1 MTTAIYGNPG
11 QRRGTILGQIM
22 KHAVHVSTVE
32 ISGEIWKQP
41 VKMGDT
47 VIFRQVVPFG
57 ATSAAP
63 NVFSTTAAVH
73 LIQEGQTPT
82 SDSLSV
88 LDTTVQVQKYGALY
102 SYTERQASLGEDDVP
117 EWMQEQLGERLGL
130 VRELIYIGAL
140 QGNTN
145 RFYAGGTTR
154 ATVDEALHTN
164 GSNLIDKINRSLRGN
179 HALFIRKTLKSSQN
193 YGSVSLQPTFL
204 SFTHTDAQRDIEA
217 IPNYKPVSDYGKM
230 EIAHELEVGS
240 AGSQRFILSADIP
253 KFIDSGAAVGA
264 TGLKSTGA
272 SNIDVY
278 QMFTVAKDAWG
289 HTAFRGLDAVD
300 FSHISVK
307 QKDKYDPTGERGY
320 VSGTFYD
327 AGVVT
332 NHGWMATT
340 EFGVT
345 DL

>member
-1 MTTAIYGNPG
+1 MAATYTVPG

-22 KHAVHVSTVE
+22 KHAIHVSTVE

-57 ATSAAP
+57 ATSSAP
-63 NVFSTTAAVH
+63 NVFSTTAAAH
-73 LIQEGQTPT
+73 LIQEGQNPTP
-82 SDSLSV
+82 DSISV

-102 SYTERQASLGEDDVP
+102 SYTERQASLGEDDIP
-117 EWMQEQLGERLGL
+117 DWMEEQLGERLGL
-130 VRELIYIGAL
+130 VRELIYDGAL

-145 RFYAGGTTR
+145 RFYQGGTTR
-154 ATVDEALHTN
+154 LTVDEALLLNT
-164 GSNLIDKINRSLRGN
+164 LDKITRSLRGN
-179 HALFIRKTLKSSQN
+179 HALFVRKTMKSSQS
-193 YGSVSLQPTFL
+193 YGSVALQPAFL
-204 SFTHTDAQRDIEA
+204 NFTHTDAQRDIERIA
-217 IPNYKPVSDYGKM
+217 GYKAVCDYGKM
-230 EIAHELEVGS
+230 ELVHELELGAIGS
-240 AGSQRFILSADIP
+240 HRFILSPDIP
-253 KFIDSGAAVGA
+253 KFIDAGAAVAA

-272 SNIDVY
+272 STIDVY
-278 QMFTVAKDAWG
+278 QMFTIAKDAWG

-300 FSHISVK
+300 FNHIPVK
-307 QKDKYDPTGERGY
+307 QKDKSDPTGERGY

-332 NHGWMATT
+332 NHGWMAVT
-340 EFGVT
+340 EFGIT